1 MADRQRLLILY
12 LSTSCLAGETCAWA
26 EYDGTGRYPYVD
38 EEGAMPPY
46 PSVLAA
52 MRDGWRVIKFPVE
65 QPLTAD
71 NAGRTGPLPYEFILE
86 RIEPAMALVQEVRA

>member
-1 MADRQRLLILY
+1 MADRQRLLMLY
-12 LSTSCLAGETCAWA
+12 LSTSCLASETCAWA
-26 EYDGTGRYPYVD
+26 EYDGTGRHPFAD
-38 EEGAMPPY
+38 EEDAKPPY

-86 RIEPAMALVQEVRA
+86 RIEPTMADVQETSA